1 MDNQNEKR
9 PVARY
14 EPGELERTRKN
25 LGNIDR
31 EEALKMI
38 KTLGGEIGIEKSA
51 PIDMSKMPKKPKIY
65 ASRMVDSR
73 PISDEIDRNTV
84 QNPKIP
90 QAYSMPVIEQ
100 RVQTAINDIM
110 IDYGIRTKPNFITA
124 FINWALNRKDLI
136 SYNFITENLNV
147 YVTNT
152 IKFANIIKGLIPNAP
167 DITKKNIDTN
177 QSLYFRA
184 LRKINEFDTDLI
196 SKLYDQVFRHAS
208 DSSIKTVQTL
218 TKELFRFL
226 YCFYFLGEGRVNI
239 IIKQLTTDICTKK
252 TVNQEVI
259 QAQGR
264 EASSTWLFIYSQV
277 YKGMYPILLRLCC
290 KEVTPVTTFYTAE
303 SSNILKFLDLTKFDV
318 LLPEKENTEQK
329 RKQEP
334 EKKTMTAEEERELY
348 EQKSRMELFDKGI
361 SILDIMFP
369 EAGWKNLASMPDMYP
384 YFEPLYDFT
393 EGFDFISPQNPMQ
406 ITAILIRILDDFFTG
421 CRYITFTPDDQL
433 QLLLGTSEVQGLIDS
448 WGQYLT
454 VLFDRN
460 YLSSIKELVNS
471 VDAKTDYTETQFGGR
486 VLSNIFWY
494 AKNQF
499 LPYLRFDLK
508 FLDRPKSDGMLK
520 PIFRQVPNIRKAFE
534 EIVKRAEAIYAQSPD
549 MANDSNEIGAIKL
562 WNHYH
567 FPMPN
572 IVSKRLDILLGGKN
586 SSRTNNLNLLK
597 YTSCVLS
604 VLDWWINDTNS
615 PAYAKAAAFPFRKD
629 SDGHPQF
636 NVPTRTNVDSL
647 FVKHLRNRKKESH

>member
-1 MDNQNEKR
+1 MLQ
-9 PVARY
+9 
-14 EPGELERTRKN
+14 
-25 LGNIDR
+25 
-31 EEALKMI
+31 
-38 KTLGGEIGIEKSA
+38 
-51 PIDMSKMPKKPKIY
+51 
-65 ASRMVDSR
+65 
-73 PISDEIDRNTV
+73 IS
-84 QNPKIP
+84 Q
-90 QAYSMPVIEQ
+90 
-100 RVQTAINDIM
+100 
-110 IDYGIRTKPNFITA
+110 
-124 FINWALNRKDLI
+124 
-136 SYNFITENLNV
+136 
-147 YVTNT
+147 
-152 IKFANIIKGLIPNAP
+152 
-167 DITKKNIDTN
+167 KKNIDTN

-329 RKQEP
+329 QKQEP

-486 VLSNIFWY
+486 VLSNIYWY

-647 FVKHLRNRKKESH
+647 FVKHLKNRKKESH

>member
-1 MDNQNEKR
+1 
-9 PVARY
+9 
-14 EPGELERTRKN
+14 
-25 LGNIDR
+25 
-31 EEALKMI
+31 
-38 KTLGGEIGIEKSA
+38 
-51 PIDMSKMPKKPKIY
+51 
-65 ASRMVDSR
+65 
-73 PISDEIDRNTV
+73 
-84 QNPKIP
+84 
-90 QAYSMPVIEQ
+90 
-100 RVQTAINDIM
+100 
-110 IDYGIRTKPNFITA
+110 
-124 FINWALNRKDLI
+124 
-136 SYNFITENLNV
+136 
-147 YVTNT
+147 
-152 IKFANIIKGLIPNAP
+152 
-167 DITKKNIDTN
+167 
-177 QSLYFRA
+177 
-184 LRKINEFDTDLI
+184 
-196 SKLYDQVFRHAS
+196 
-208 DSSIKTVQTL
+208 
-218 TKELFRFL
+218 
-226 YCFYFLGEGRVNI
+226 
-239 IIKQLTTDICTKK
+239 
-252 TVNQEVI
+252 
-259 QAQGR
+259 
-264 EASSTWLFIYSQV
+264 
-277 YKGMYPILLRLCC
+277 
-290 KEVTPVTTFYTAE
+290 
-303 SSNILKFLDLTKFDV
+303 
-318 LLPEKENTEQK
+318 
-329 RKQEP
+329 
-334 EKKTMTAEEERELY
+334 
-348 EQKSRMELFDKGI
+348 
-361 SILDIMFP
+361 
-369 EAGWKNLASMPDMYP
+369 MPDMYP

-486 VLSNIFWY
+486 VLSNIYWY

-534 EIVKRAEAIYAQSPD
+534 EIVKRAEAIYAQTPD

-615 PAYAKAAAFPFRKD
+615 PAYAKPAAFPFRKD